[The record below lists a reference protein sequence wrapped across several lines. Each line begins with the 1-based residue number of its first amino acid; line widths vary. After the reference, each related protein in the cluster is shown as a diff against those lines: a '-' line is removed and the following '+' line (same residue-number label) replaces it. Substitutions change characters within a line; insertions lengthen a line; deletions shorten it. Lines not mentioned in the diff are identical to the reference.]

1 LYCTIQ
7 VPRRF
12 ERIWAAWV
20 VYESSTL
27 HTTPSAHL
35 QCARQVGRALEFIRQ
50 DGPAEEASSGL
61 ACIRSCSC
69 GARIGTSSTSSTSY
83 QRARAL
89 AQCVEAA
96 AGRGADLHR
105 TGGAVLNH
113 GRTNRAP
120 DRERLSR
127 CRTTSTQTNG
137 CRSLPDSRTS
147 TSPPSAEERSA
158 AQDWLHVCACGTDD
172 LSMCSYFR
180 CVSSSTFVQVQ
191 SLFALCT
198 VPLPQTRRPGFMTFM
213 TPEKDKAECP
223 REFAG

>member
-69 GARIGTSSTSSTSY
+69 GARIGTSSTSSTPRPATS
-83 QRARAL
+83 ARAHWHNVWKQL
-89 AQCVEAA
+89 QGGAQTCTGQGERFSTTAERTGPLTENASRGAGRRRHRPMVAA
-96 AGRGADLHR
+96 ACRTPAPPRALHLR
-105 TGGAVLNH
+105 RNAARLKIGYTSVHA
-113 GRTNRAP
+113 GRT
-120 DRERLSR
+120 
-127 CRTTSTQTNG
+127 T
-137 CRSLPDSRTS
+137 
-147 TSPPSAEERSA
+147 
-158 AQDWLHVCACGTDD
+158 
-172 LSMCSYFR
+172 
-180 CVSSSTFVQVQ
+180 
-191 SLFALCT
+191 
-198 VPLPQTRRPGFMTFM
+198 
-213 TPEKDKAECP
+213 
-223 REFAG
+223 

>member
-1 LYCTIQ
+1 
-7 VPRRF
+7 
-12 ERIWAAWV
+12 V

-147 TSPPSAEERSA
+147 TSPSICGGTQGGSRLVTRLCMRDGRACA
-158 AQDWLHVCACGTDD
+158 ALFDAFHLRLPYKHEV
-172 LSMCSYFR
+172 Y
-180 CVSSSTFVQVQ
+180 CVRI
-191 SLFALCT
+191 LFFH
-198 VPLPQTRRPGFMTFM
+198 RRGFMTLM
-213 TPEKDKAECP
+213 IPGE
-223 REFAG
+223 R